1 MLVLISLFSAV
12 IPILLYL
19 IIIWKM
25 DKYERES
32 FMLVFAHF
40 LWGAFGAVIFATFVS
55 LVIMLPIN
63 LFVHSAAQQNII
75 GAVITAPF
83 VEEFAKGL
91 FLFIFFLTKEYDNI
105 TDGLVYGGAIG
116 LGFGMTENLLY
127 FITYGKSLEELI
139 FLIVLRTGFTALV
152 HCISTATFG
161 AFLTLSKFSNK
172 NKLGLIILG
181 YLAAVSLHAI
191 WNLSVTFNFGM
202 LLSTVFMLFI
212 ISLFFVVF
220 RISIKRE
227 KRIIITELSDEAD
240 EENLSEELINIIVN
254 DTEQLRKDKTYGR
267 KILNNAVKLA
277 FRKHQ
282 AKISS
287 ETDKSKYLSDINLYR
302 KKLTDLISNNS

>member
-1 MLVLISLFSAV
+1 
-12 IPILLYL
+12 
-19 IIIWKM
+19 
-25 DKYERES
+25 
-32 FMLVFAHF
+32 MLVFAHF

-55 LVIMLPIN
+55 VLVMVPIN
-63 LFVHSAAQQNII
+63 LFVHSTAQQNII

-127 FITYGKSLEELI
+127 FIMYGKSLEELI
-139 FLIVLRTGFTALV
+139 FLIILRTGFTALV

-161 AFLTLSKFSNK
+161 AFLTLSKFSKK
-172 NKLGLIILG
+172 NKLGLIISG
-181 YLAAVSLHAI
+181 YLAAVSLHSI

-202 LLSTVFMLFI
+202 LLSTVFILFI

-227 KRIIITELSDEAD
+227 KKIIITELSDEAN

-254 DTEQLRKDKTYGR
+254 NTKQLRKDKMYGR

-287 ETDKSKYLSDINLYR
+287 ETDKSKYSSDINLYR
-302 KKLTDLISNNS
+302 KKLTDLISSNS

>member
-1 MLVLISLFSAV
+1 MLILISLFSAV

-19 IIIWKM
+19 VIIWKM

-32 FMLVFAHF
+32 FILVFAHF
-40 LWGAFGAVIFATFVS
+40 LWGAFGAIIFATFVS
-55 LVIMLPIN
+55 LLVMVPIS
-63 LFVHSAAQQNII
+63 LFAHSLAKQNII

-127 FITYGKSLEELI
+127 FFSYGKSLEELI
-139 FLIVLRTGFTALV
+139 ILIILRTGFTVLV
-152 HCISTATFG
+152 HCFSTATFG
-161 AFLTLSKFSNK
+161 AFLTLSKFSKK
-172 NKLGLIILG
+172 NKLGLIVLG
-181 YLAAVSLHAI
+181 YLAAVSLHSI

-202 LLSTVFMLFI
+202 ILSTVFMLFI
-212 ISLFFVVF
+212 ILMFFVVF
-220 RISIKRE
+220 RSSISQE
-227 KRIIITELSDEAD
+227 KRIIVAELSDEAN
-240 EENLSEELINIIVN
+240 EKKLSEELINMIVN
-254 DTEQLRKDKTYGR
+254 DTKRLRKDKNYGR

-282 AKISS
+282 IKICS
-287 ETDKSKYLSDINLYR
+287 ELNRNKYLGDINVYR
-302 KKLTDLISNNS
+302 KNLTDLINNKS

>member
-1 MLVLISLFSAV
+1 MLILISLFSAV

-19 IIIWKM
+19 VIIWRM

-32 FMLVFAHF
+32 FILVFAHF

-55 LVIMLPIN
+55 LLVTLPIN
-63 LFVHSAAQQNII
+63 LFVHSTAQQNII

-127 FITYGKSLEELI
+127 FFSYGKSLEELI
-139 FLIVLRTGFTALV
+139 FLIILRTGFTALV

-161 AFLTLSKFSNK
+161 AFLTLSKFSKK
-172 NKLGLIILG
+172 NKLGLIVLG
-181 YLAAVSLHAI
+181 YLAAVSLHSI

-202 LLSTVFMLFI
+202 LLSTVFMIFI
-212 ISLFFVVF
+212 ILMFLIVF
-220 RISIKRE
+220 KNSIKHE
-227 KRIIITELSDEAD
+227 KKIIITELSDEAD
-240 EENLSEELINIIVN
+240 GENLSDELINMIVN
-254 DTEQLRKDKTYGR
+254 DTKRLRKDKNYGR

-282 AKISS
+282 IKISS
-287 ETDKSKYLSDINLYR
+287 ELNRNKYLSDINVYR
-302 KKLTDLISNNS
+302 KNLTDLVNNKS